1 MIPFLL
7 NLLTVFFIVAGL
19 VLLWLKLREWRRRK
33 VIITQG
39 RHHDGFRDA
48 GITGGPM
55 KAFTAALVAIGIL
68 YVLDSEYN
76 DGRYAR
82 VIKRALT
89 SMVSR

>member
-1 MIPFLL
+1 MIPFFLD
-7 NLLTVFFIVAGL
+7 LLTVFFIVAGVL
-19 VLLWLKLREWRRRK
+19 LLWLKMREWRQHK
-33 VIITQG
+33 VIITRD

-55 KAFTAALVAIGIL
+55 KAFTAALVAIGVL

-76 DGRYAR
+76 DGRYVR
-82 VIKRALT
+82 VIKQAVT